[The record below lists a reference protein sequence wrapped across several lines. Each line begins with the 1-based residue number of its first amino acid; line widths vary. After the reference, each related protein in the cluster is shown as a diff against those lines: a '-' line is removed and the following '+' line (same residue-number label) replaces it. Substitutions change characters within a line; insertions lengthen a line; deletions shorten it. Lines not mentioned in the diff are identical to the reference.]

1 MKFTA
6 LAATILY
13 GLIIGILFQN
23 KPLEQ
28 SIEDGALIYKDF
40 CLQCHMAKGEGVPGS
55 FPPLAQS
62 DYLKNNLTKSI
73 QALKYGM
80 RGPIKVNGEAYDG
93 LMVAQGLDDEEV
105 ADVLNYI
112 LNNWGNNAEK
122 QIFESEVSAISKP

>member
-6 LAATILY
+6 LAATVLY

-40 CLQCHMAKGEGVPGS
+40 CLQCHMAKGKGVPGS

>member
-40 CLQCHMAKGEGVPGS
+40 CLQCHMAKGKGVPGS

-73 QALKYGM
+73 QAIKYGM

-93 LMVAQGLDDEEV
+93 SMVAQGLDDEEV

>member
-1 MKFTA
+1 MRFTA
-6 LAATILY
+6 LAVTVSY

-73 QALKYGM
+73 QAVKYGM
-80 RGPIKVNGEAYDG
+80 RGPIMVNGETYDG
-93 LMVAQGLDDEEV
+93 LMIAQGLDDEEV

>member
-40 CLQCHMAKGEGVPGS
+40 CLQCHMAKGKGVPGS

-73 QALKYGM
+73 QAIKYGM

-93 LMVAQGLDDEEV
+93 SMVAQGLDDEEV

-122 QIFESEVSAISKP
+122 QIFESEVSAISKS

>member
-6 LAATILY
+6 LTATVLY

-40 CLQCHMAKGEGVPGS
+40 CLQCHMAKGKGVPGS

>member
-6 LAATILY
+6 LTATVLY

-40 CLQCHMAKGEGVPGS
+40 CLQCHMAKGTGVPGS

-122 QIFESEVSAISKP
+122 QIFESEVSAISKS

>member
-6 LAATILY
+6 LAATVLY

-28 SIEDGALIYKDF
+28 SIEDGVLIYKDF
-40 CLQCHMAKGEGVPGS
+40 CLQCHMAKGKGVPGS

>member
-6 LAATILY
+6 LTATVLY
-13 GLIIGILFQN
+13 GLIIGILFKN

-40 CLQCHMAKGEGVPGS
+40 CLQCHMAKGKGVPGS

>member
-55 FPPLAQS
+55 FPPLAQT
-62 DYLKNNLTKSI
+62 DYLKNNSTKSI
-73 QALKYGM
+73 QAIKYGM

-93 LMVAQGLDDEEV
+93 LMVAQGLDEEEV

-122 QIFESEVSAISKP
+122 QIFESEVSAISKS

>member
-6 LAATILY
+6 LTATVLY

-40 CLQCHMAKGEGVPGS
+40 CLQCHMAKGKGVPGS

-73 QALKYGM
+73 KAIKYGM

>member
-1 MKFTA
+1 MRFTA
-6 LAATILY
+6 LAVTVSY

-73 QALKYGM
+73 QAVKYGM
-80 RGPIKVNGEAYDG
+80 RGPIMVNGEAYDG
-93 LMVAQGLDDEEV
+93 LMIAQGLDDEEV

>member
-40 CLQCHMAKGEGVPGS
+40 CLQCHMAKGKGVPGS